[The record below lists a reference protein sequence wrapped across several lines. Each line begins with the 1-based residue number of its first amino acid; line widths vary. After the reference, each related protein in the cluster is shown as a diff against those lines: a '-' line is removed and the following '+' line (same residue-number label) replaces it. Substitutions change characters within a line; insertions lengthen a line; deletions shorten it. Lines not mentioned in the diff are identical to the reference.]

1 VVDDAW
7 TTRRLIVGGAR
18 HSPAVPGQRV
28 RPVDLRRQ
36 LAIVRAWF
44 PFLAACVVI
53 AGGAAFLF
61 SNMLPKVYEANATL
75 IVGQSLSTVSPD
87 YNQLL
92 VSQRLSTTYASVA
105 TKRPN
110 LEAVITKLG
119 LDETADQV
127 ARSVHADASL
137 ESTLLT
143 ISAQDADPARA
154 AAIANAL
161 AEQLIA
167 ASPAVA
173 GQQADIQKSV
183 VADFKATQDQ
193 IEATQTEG
201 QTLSALRD
209 RTAAQDAQLQVLE
222 ARLVTLR
229 STSATLLSFTSGNA
243 SNLLT
248 VVEPAVPPTSPAS
261 PRVLLNVLL
270 AAMLGLFAG
279 VVVIVVK
286 ERLDDTVKT
295 PEDALESAGLPILGV
310 IMRMSGDRGRSE
322 IYRLAAV
329 LYPRSAATESYRT
342 LRANI
347 EFASVD
353 EPMTTLLVTS
363 SVRREG
369 KTVTAANLAVVFA
382 QAGRRVLL
390 VDADLRKPGVHLLFD
405 LPNSH
410 GLTDLLRSDKVD
422 LHAVEQASEQDNLR
436 ILTTGPLPP
445 NPAELLGSQRMRAIL
460 ERLKAAHDLVIFDS
474 PPLQVVTDSA
484 ILSSFVDGTLFVI
497 GAGGGRRATVRLGR
511 ESLDRAGAHVLGA
524 VLNLLRDPAR
534 VGHSGHYGNYGEY
547 GASDEGGGQRPAGAR
562 TPAEGSAP

>member
-1 VVDDAW
+1 ME
-7 TTRRLIVGGAR
+7 
-18 HSPAVPGQRV
+18 
-28 RPVDLRRQ
+28 LRRQ
-36 LAIVRAWF
+36 IAIIRAWF
-44 PFLAACVVI
+44 PLLVVSILLAA
-53 AGGAAFLF
+53 GAAFVVSSL
-61 SNMLPKVYEANATL
+61 LPKVYEAKATL

-127 ARSVHADASL
+127 ARSVRADASL
-137 ESTLLT
+137 ESSLLT
-143 ISAQDADPARA
+143 ITAQDPDPNRA

-161 AEQLIA
+161 ADQLIA
-167 ASPAVA
+167 ASPAIQGRQVEFLSSID
-173 GQQADIQKSV
+173 ADL
-183 VADFKATQDQ
+183 KATR
-193 IEATQTEG
+193 G
-201 QTLSALRD
+201 LSASTQARVEALTGLTD
-209 RTAAQDAQLQVLE
+209 RNAAQDAELATLE
-222 ARLVTLR
+222 GRLVSLR
-229 STSATLLSFTSGNA
+229 STYATLLSFSSGNA
-243 SNLLT
+243 SNILS
-248 VVEPAVPPTSPAS
+248 VIEPAVAPTAPVS
-261 PRVLLNVLL
+261 PRPLLNVLL
-270 AAMLGLFAG
+270 AAMLGLFVGA
-279 VVVIVVK
+279 VVIVVK
-286 ERLDDTVKT
+286 EYLDDTIKT
-295 PEDALESAGLPILGV
+295 PEDALESVGLPTLGV
-310 IMRMSGDRGRSE
+310 IMRMSGDRGRNE
-322 IYRLAAV
+322 MYRLAAL

-342 LRANI
+342 LRANV

-363 SVRREG
+363 SVPGEG

-410 GLTDLLRSDKVD
+410 GLTTLLRSDKVD
-422 LHAVEQASEQDNLR
+422 LQAVAQATEQDNLR

-445 NPAELLGSQRMRAIL
+445 NPVELLGSHRMRAVL
-460 ERLKAAHDLVIFDS
+460 ERLKAAHDLVIFDG

-497 GAGGGRRATVRLGR
+497 GGGRRATVRLGR

-534 VGHSGHYGNYGEY
+534 VGYYGHHGEY
-547 GASDEGGGQRPAGAR
+547 GASDEGGGQRPAGVG
-562 TPAEGSAP
+562 TPAKDSAP